1 MTLNPV
7 PVYPAAGRYVLR
19 LHRDAIQ
26 ASVLSGR
33 IEHVS
38 SGESADFHTRDELVA
53 WLSEHCARIAMADAS
68 DPNPKESP

>member
-7 PVYPAAGRYVLR
+7 PVYPSAGRYVLR

-26 ASVLSGR
+26 AGFLAGR

-38 SGESADFHTRDELVA
+38 SGESGEFETREELVQ
-53 WLSEHCARIAMADAS
+53 WLAAHSATVAQTGAN
-68 DPNPKESP
+68 DPPSKEPQ